1 MQGAI
6 YLICKESFKNGK
18 KSIIST
24 LQLRTNYTSILYI
37 VHKQNDGQIKRIKKY
52 NFQIPFFQYLFHV

>member
-37 VHKQNDGQIKRIKKY
+37 VHKRNDGQIKRIKK
-52 NFQIPFFQYLFHV
+52 I